1 MLVVGLGW
9 VLFRAHDVGQAFN
22 VYAGM
27 LGYHGIGLSDEMIW
41 SLRWSEVALLMTAYF
56 IIAGGVAAVR
66 GWRLPALRPGGNGEA
81 LMLSGLFVLAAER
94 LAAKKRSGEHTSDPQ

>member
-1 MLVVGLGW
+1 MALERAFGRDKTDPRLWPRGLNWLATMLVVVLGW

-41 SLRWSEVALLMTAYF
+41 SLRWSEVALLMTA
-56 IIAGGVAAVR
+56 R
-66 GWRLPALRPGGNGEA
+66 SE
-81 LMLSGLFVLAAER
+81 ER
-94 LAAKKRSGEHTSDPQ
+94 RVGKECVSTCRSRWSPSH

>member
-56 IIAGGVAAVR
+56 IIAGGVAEVR
-66 GWRLPALRPGGNGEA
+66 GWRLPALRPGGTGEA
-81 LMLSGLFVLAAER
+81 LMLSGMLVLAVS
-94 LAAKKRSGEHTSDPQ
+94 RSYATARKSVG